1 MLKKNLKTETSMER
15 IWIAGP
21 CAAESRGQ
29 LMDTAAQL
37 SEQAQEK
44 GISLHYFRAGA
55 WKVRSVPDS
64 FAGAG
69 EAALP
74 WLQEVQNTYHIPVC
88 VEAMNAKQVE
98 LCDKYDIHTIWVGAR
113 TSVNPVEVQKIAD
126 AVKHSKFTVMVK
138 NPMIP
143 DLKLWIG
150 NIERFLQADIRGVM
164 AIHRGF
170 PDVQEN
176 IFRNAPFWHIPI
188 ELKVQMPDLPI
199 LCDPSH
205 LCGKVEWIPEVAQLA
220 MNYGFNGLMIECH
233 PHPEHALSD
242 ADQQMLPADW
252 ANMIGHLDLRN
263 DSADLELV
271 KQRSTLENI
280 DNQISTLLYQRMK
293 MVDEIAEIK
302 RNHHIALVQP
312 QQWQQ
317 VVKRYTKHSEDTS
330 YQAFIEQFL
339 ELLHQSSI
347 DRQK

>member
-1 MLKKNLKTETSMER
+1 MER

-21 CAAESRGQ
+21 CAAESRTQ
-29 LMDTAAQL
+29 VLESAAQL
-37 SEQAQEK
+37 AEQAREK
-44 GISLHYFRAGA
+44 GISLHFFRAGA
-55 WKVRSVPDS
+55 WKVRSAPDS

-69 EAALP
+69 ETALP
-74 WLQEVQNTYHIPVC
+74 WLLEVQNTFHIPVC
-88 VEAMNAKQVE
+88 VEVMNAKHVE
-98 LCDKYDIHTIWVGAR
+98 LCAKHGIHAAWVGAR

-126 AVKHSKFTVMVK
+126 AVRHSDFTVMVK

-150 NIERFLQADIRGVM
+150 NIERFQQADIQNVT

-176 IFRNAPFWHIPI
+176 IYRNAPFWQIPI
-188 ELKVQMPDLPI
+188 ELKVQMPELPI

-220 MNYGFNGLMIECH
+220 MNYGFNGLMVECH
-233 PHPEHALSD
+233 PHPEQALSD
-242 ADQQMLPADW
+242 AEQQMLPAEW
-252 ANMIGHLDLRN
+252 AYMISRLDLRN
-263 DSADLELV
+263 DSADLELI

-302 RNHHIALVQP
+302 RENHISVVQP

-317 VVKRYTKHSEDTS
+317 VVKRYAKHPEDPS
-330 YQAFIEQFL
+330 YQVFIERFL
-339 ELLHQSSI
+339 DLLHQSSI

>member
-1 MLKKNLKTETSMER
+1 MEQ

-21 CAAESRGQ
+21 CAAESREQ
-29 LMDTAAQL
+29 LLATAAQL
-37 SEQAQEK
+37 NEQIREK
-44 GISLHYFRAGA
+44 GLSLHYFRAGA
-55 WKVRSVPDS
+55 WKVRSAPDS
-64 FAGAG
+64 FSGAG
-69 EAALP
+69 ENALP
-74 WLQEVQNTYHIPVC
+74 WLQEVQEAYHIPVC
-88 VEAMNAKQVE
+88 VEVMTAKQVE
-98 LCDKYDIHTIWVGAR
+98 LCAKYDIHAVWVGAR

-126 AVKHSKFTVMVK
+126 AVRHSDFTVLIK

-143 DLKLWIG
+143 DLKLWMG
-150 NIERFLQADIRGVM
+150 NIERFLQANIRRVM
-164 AIHRGF
+164 AVHRGF

-176 IFRNAPFWHIPI
+176 IYRNAPFWQIPI
-188 ELKVQMPDLPI
+188 ELKVQMPELPI

-205 LCGKVEWIPEVAQLA
+205 LCGNVEWIPEVAQLA

-233 PHPEHALSD
+233 PHPEQALSD
-242 ADQQMLPADW
+242 AGQQMLPADL
-252 ANMIGHLDLRN
+252 ADMISRLDLRN

-302 RNHHIALVQP
+302 RKKHISVVQP

-317 VVKRYTKHSEDTS
+317 VVKRYAKHPEDPF
-330 YQAFIEQFL
+330 YQAFIERFL

-347 DRQK
+347 ERQK

>member
-1 MLKKNLKTETSMER
+1 MTIKMER

-21 CAAESRGQ
+21 CAAESRDQ
-29 LMDTAAQL
+29 LLDTAAQL
-37 SEQAQEK
+37 AEQAKEK
-44 GISLHYFRAGA
+44 SIALHYFRAGA
-55 WKVRSVPDS
+55 WKVRSAPDS

-69 EAALP
+69 DAALP

-88 VEAMNAKQVE
+88 VEILNAKHVE
-98 LCDKYDIHTIWVGAR
+98 LCAKHGIHVMWVGAR

-126 AVKHSKFTVMVK
+126 AVKHSGFTVMVK

-150 NIERFLQADIRGVM
+150 NIERFLKADIQGVM

-170 PDVQEN
+170 PDVREN
-176 IFRNAPFWHIPI
+176 IYRNAPYWNIPI
-188 ELKVQMPDLPI
+188 ELKVRMPELPI

-233 PHPEHALSD
+233 PRPSQALSD
-242 ADQQMLPADW
+242 ADQQMLPYDW
-252 ANMIGHLDLRN
+252 ADMISRLDLRN
-263 DSADLELV
+263 DSADLELI

-302 RNHHIALVQP
+302 RKNHISVVQP

-317 VVKRYTKHSEDTS
+317 VVKRYTKHPEDPS
-330 YQAFIEQFL
+330 YQAFIEHFL

-347 DRQK
+347 ERQK